1 LISSS
6 ERNIGN
12 KRKLRTRFALSITI
26 NKKLEVEF
34 GEIQFKDI
42 GEVVVEG
49 GGGGGGFILLLD
61 KKGTKKLE
69 HLKVLVKF
77 IQFCTL
83 GACAQVFVGKTTFAT
98 FGVIYKF

>member
-12 KRKLRTRFALSITI
+12 KRKPRTRFALSITI

-34 GEIQFKDI
+34 GEIQFKNI

-49 GGGGGGFILLLD
+49 GGGGGFHFLAG
-61 KKGTKKLE
+61 
-69 HLKVLVKF
+69 
-77 IQFCTL
+77 Q
-83 GACAQVFVGKTTFAT
+83 QRN
-98 FGVIYKF
+98 

>member
-49 GGGGGGFILLLD
+49 GGGGGGFIFFVV
-61 KKGTKKLE
+61 KK
-69 HLKVLVKF
+69 
-77 IQFCTL
+77 
-83 GACAQVFVGKTTFAT
+83 
-98 FGVIYKF
+98 